1 MIEGS
6 FFSAS
11 KSTVVNYKH
20 HSLISIDQNGM
31 IDRVINEHQEDYDQ
45 VRKRADHAGR
55 LIELQPDEYLLP
67 GFIDLHVHAPQW
79 PQAGLALDRPLNEWL
94 NHYTFPLEARYQ
106 DSQFAQH
113 VYEQLVPEL
122 LANGTTTALY
132 FGTIHNSANL
142 ILAKAAV
149 KFGQRAFIGKV
160 AMDNPEQTP
169 SYYRDESSQ
178 AALSQTDEFIQKME
192 SLQQQTGGHI
202 TPVITPR
209 FVPSCTDETLNG
221 LGQIAR
227 KYDLP
232 IQSHCSESN
241 WEHQY
246 VIDRFGQ
253 HDAQVLDKFGL
264 LTQRS
269 VMAHGTQLDD
279 TDIDLFKQRGSAV
292 AHCPISNA
300 YFGNGVLPV
309 NKLIVNHNKI
319 GLGSDI
325 SGGYSPSLYENSRQ
339 AVQASRMLEDGTDTT
354 LPASKRG
361 ASNRRI
367 SMKTSFYMATVGG
380 ADSLNI
386 MAGKIEPGY
395 VADLQIVQD
404 KNADFAAEPADVL
417 DRLMYQTSPATIKK
431 VFVGGQLVTEK

>member
-1 MIEGS
+1 M
-6 FFSAS
+6 
-11 KSTVVNYKH
+11 
-20 HSLISIDQNGM
+20 
-31 IDRVINEHQEDYDQ
+31 
-45 VRKRADHAGR
+45 
-55 LIELQPDEYLLP
+55 
-67 GFIDLHVHAPQW
+67 
-79 PQAGLALDRPLNEWL
+79 
-94 NHYTFPLEARYQ
+94 
-106 DSQFAQH
+106 
-113 VYEQLVPEL
+113 
-122 LANGTTTALY
+122 
-132 FGTIHNSANL
+132 
-142 ILAKAAV
+142 
-149 KFGQRAFIGKV
+149 
-160 AMDNPEQTP
+160 
-169 SYYRDESSQ
+169 
-178 AALSQTDEFIQKME
+178 
-192 SLQQQTGGHI
+192 
-202 TPVITPR
+202 
-209 FVPSCTDETLNG
+209 
-221 LGQIAR
+221 
-227 KYDLP
+227 
-232 IQSHCSESN
+232 
-241 WEHQY
+241 
-246 VIDRFGQ
+246 IDRFGQ